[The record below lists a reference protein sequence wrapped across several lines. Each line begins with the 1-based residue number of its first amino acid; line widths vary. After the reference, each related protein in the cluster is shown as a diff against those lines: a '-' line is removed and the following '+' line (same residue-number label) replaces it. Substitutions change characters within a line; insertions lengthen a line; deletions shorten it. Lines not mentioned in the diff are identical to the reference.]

1 MSVWSVPIGSPADPS
16 SILEEVLATKI
27 NIPEAL
33 HSSAIDTQNS
43 LRRLL
48 AEEARRDPGFPRL
61 LVEADQD
68 FIGGSFGRRTKIRP
82 LDDIDIYI
90 PVDGA
95 GLLYNCRGVQSC
107 ALLSDNATFGNPL
120 SGAAWMATAT
130 AGEHLSSE
138 AILAAFA
145 NVLSRR
151 YLDIKRIRKVGE
163 ALRIPLALGDDLGFD
178 VVPCFV
184 LDYPNSREL
193 RVYLI
198 PDGNDG
204 WFRTNPRY
212 DVALTD
218 ALSQRTN
225 KNFRK
230 AAKILKFWNSSIF
243 GNKLSSYYIEL
254 ALQKAV
260 LEQVTA
266 GQSLEPLS
274 FAVAF
279 AFWALDQA
287 LRSGNLNA
295 WVTDAPQVTPGS
307 LSPPDF
313 DLVSSLA
320 SVAWQAW
327 EQERKWQLQEAT
339 SSWEVIFGAK

>member
-1 MSVWSVPIGSPADPS
+1 MSVWSVPIGSQADPS
-16 SILEEVLATKI
+16 SFLEEVLATRI
-27 NIPEAL
+27 NIAEVL

-43 LRRLL
+43 LHRLL
-48 AEEARRDPGFPRL
+48 AEEAQRDPGFPRL
-61 LVEADQD
+61 LVAADQA
-68 FIGGSFGRRTKIRP
+68 FIGGSFGRRTKICP
-82 LDDIDIYI
+82 LDDVDIYI
-90 PVDGA
+90 PLDGA
-95 GLLYNCRGVQSC
+95 GLLYNSRGVQSC

-120 SGAAWMATAT
+120 STSAWMAT

-145 NVLSRR
+145 NVLGRR
-151 YLDIKRIRKVGE
+151 YPDIKRVRKVGE
-163 ALRIPLALGDDLGFD
+163 ALRIPTALGDDLGFD

-184 LDYPNSREL
+184 LDYPDSRQL

-198 PDGNDG
+198 PDGNNG

-230 AAKILKFWNSSIF
+230 AVKILKFWNSSIF
-243 GNKLSSYYIEL
+243 SNKLSSYYIEL

-266 GQSLEPLS
+266 GKGLEPLS

-279 AFWALDQA
+279 AFWALNQA
-287 LRSGNLNA
+287 LGSGNLNS

-307 LSPPDF
+307 LSPSDI
-313 DLVSSLA
+313 DLLTSLG

-327 EQERKWQLQEAT
+327 EQERKWQLQEAI

>member
-1 MSVWSVPIGSPADPS
+1 LDPS
-16 SILEEVLATKI
+16 SFLEEVLVTRI
-27 NIPEAL
+27 NIAEAL
-33 HSSAIDTQNS
+33 HNSAIDTQNG

-48 AEEARRDPGFPRL
+48 DEEARRDPGFPRL
-61 LVEADQD
+61 LVAADQD
-68 FIGGSFGRRTKIRP
+68 FIGGSFGRRTKICP
-82 LDDIDIYI
+82 LDDVDIYF
-90 PVDGA
+90 PLDGA
-95 GLLYNCRGVQSC
+95 GLLYNSRGVQSC

-145 NVLSRR
+145 NVLGRR
-151 YLDIKRIRKVGE
+151 YPDIKRVRKVGE
-163 ALRIPLALGDDLGFD
+163 ALRIPMALGDDLGFD

-184 LDYPNSREL
+184 LDYPDSRQL

-198 PDGNDG
+198 PDGHDG

-230 AAKILKFWNSSIF
+230 AVKILKFWNSSIF
-243 GNKLSSYYIEL
+243 SNKLSTYYIEL
-254 ALQKAV
+254 ALQRAV

-266 GQSLEPLS
+266 GKGLEPLS

-279 AFWALDQA
+279 AFWALNQA
-287 LRSGNLNA
+287 LGSGNLNS

-307 LSPPDF
+307 LSPADI
-313 DLVSSLA
+313 DLLASLG